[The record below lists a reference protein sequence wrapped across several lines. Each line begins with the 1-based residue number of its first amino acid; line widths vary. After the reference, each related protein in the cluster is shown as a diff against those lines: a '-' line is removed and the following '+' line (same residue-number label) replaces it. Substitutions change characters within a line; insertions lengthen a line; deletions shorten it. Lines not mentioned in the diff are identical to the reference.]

1 MTHQLTQKEALE
13 KAKDLRKLYSHL
25 TIYGLVNFASILI
38 WLMSGGG
45 YFWPIWILVGW
56 GIGLVLEA
64 AALGLLPL
72 MTDVFPFLRPEWE
85 EKEAKRIM
93 NNITDKPPLIIP
105 AEVKTASKPVT
116 SAKPVTK
123 KAPAPKK

>member
-1 MTHQLTQKEALE
+1 MTPHLTQKEALE

-25 TIYGLVNFASILI
+25 TVYGLVNFASILI

-72 MTDVFPFLRPEWE
+72 MTDVFPFLRPDWE
-85 EKEAKRIM
+85 EKEAKRM
-93 NNITDKPPLIIP
+93 MGNIVDKPQSLMST
-105 AEVKTASKPVT
+105 EVKTVSKPVLT
-116 SAKPVTK
+116 KKPVAK
-123 KAPAPKK
+123 KSSSRKK

>member
-1 MTHQLTQKEALE
+1 MTHHLTPEEALE

-45 YFWPIWILVGW
+45 YFWPIWIIVGW
-56 GIGLVLEA
+56 GIGLILEA
-64 AALGLLPL
+64 AALGMLPL

-85 EKEAKRIM
+85 EKEAKRMMGDIV
-93 NNITDKPPLIIP
+93 DKPSMPT
-105 AEVKTASKPVT
+105 EVKTLSKSPATKNPV
-116 SAKPVTK
+116 AKK
-123 KAPAPKK
+123 SSSPKK